1 MQSVV
6 ISIDLDGTATYLLNQ
21 YTEGAFPDAGD
32 PIRASHVEP
41 VSLSLRLLFRAL
53 RRAFKDESRVAA
65 WTRSWPCYWYV
76 DMSPVGGPKRG
87 PFSNRAQAIEFE
99 IQMLNRFWLG
109 RPEMIKTFC

>member
-1 MQSVV
+1 MANVV
-6 ISIDLDGTATYLLNQ
+6 ISIDKEGTATYLVNEHTKDL
-21 YTEGAFPDAGD
+21 FPEATR
-32 PIRASHVEP
+32 PRRASHVEP
-41 VSLSLRLLFRAL
+41 VSLSLRVLFRAL

-109 RPEMIKTFC
+109 RPEMIKNFC